1 MRMDLPHLVAK
12 GLSVLVVDD
21 DIEMARLIVA
31 LLQDMG
37 ATRIDRAR
45 DGRHALRKIRQN
57 TDPYDLII
65 SDWEM
70 PNINGLDLLRSVRES
85 YPDLPFLMLTV
96 RTGSEEILAAKDA
109 SVTGY
114 ISKPFQPREL
124 QRKILSITEDILR
137 EKEDAFY
144 VC

>member
-1 MRMDLPHLVAK
+1 MRTDLPTSIAR

-31 LLQDMG
+31 LLLDMG
-37 ATRIDRAR
+37 VTKINRAR
-45 DGRHALRKIRQN
+45 DGQHALRKVRQN
-57 TDPYDLII
+57 RDRYDLII

-70 PNINGLDLLRSVRES
+70 PHVNGLDLLRSVRELH
-85 YPDLPFLMLTV
+85 PDLPFLMLTV
-96 RTGSEEILAAKDA
+96 RAGSEEIRAAKDA

-114 ISKPFQPREL
+114 ISKPFQTREL
-124 QRKILSITEDILR
+124 QRKIMSIAEGRLRETEDV
-137 EKEDAFY
+137 FY